1 MFRYWIWPSP
11 IKKGLY
17 LSANSLHQKKK
28 KKEREKGNT
37 KLPNLV
43 RDDSL
48 LDHIS
53 PIQEKAI
60 ERKNKQG
67 VSFFFLQFAA
77 VKQSCA
83 L

>member
-1 MFRYWIWPSP
+1 MCFVIGYGLALS
-11 IKKGLY
+11 KKD
-17 LSANSLHQKKK
+17 STCQQTVFTKKK

-60 ERKNKQG
+60 ERKNNQG

>member
-1 MFRYWIWPSP
+1 MAQPYKKSTLLVSKQSSP
-11 IKKGLY
+11 
-17 LSANSLHQKKK
+17 KKK

-60 ERKNKQG
+60 ERKNNQG

>member
-17 LSANSLHQKKK
+17 LSANSLHQKK

-60 ERKNKQG
+60 ERKNNQG